1 MRRCAIPDH
10 RGAVPSAVKRILEQQ
25 FFDFVP
31 TRSLDEAKTWLASEM
46 NSWRKI
52 VQEMKIEAK

>member
-1 MRRCAIPDH
+1 
-10 RGAVPSAVKRILEQQ
+10 VKRILEQQ
-25 FFDFVP
+25 SFDFVP

-46 NSWRKI
+46 NGWRKI